1 MLFFRLTI
9 FRFKN
14 TSNNY
19 VSTKTMIDV
28 DQLAAIV
35 AVKVGYYCIF
45 AFVVCTIGNLDC
57 HCSLIDCILLHSIDY
72 ISNVYFSP

>member
-1 MLFFRLTI
+1 
-9 FRFKN
+9 
-14 TSNNY
+14 
-19 VSTKTMIDV
+19 MIDV